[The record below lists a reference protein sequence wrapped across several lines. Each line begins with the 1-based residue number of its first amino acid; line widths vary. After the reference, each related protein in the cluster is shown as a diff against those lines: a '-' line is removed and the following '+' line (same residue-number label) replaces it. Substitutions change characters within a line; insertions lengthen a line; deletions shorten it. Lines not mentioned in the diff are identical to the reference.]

1 MAVVAQ
7 GEGGH
12 GQAGGF
18 CQGCEAGEGP
28 VDGEGDQVGDELLGA
43 GRQAADQQ
51 AVALGAIEVEQQRRA
66 GFEQRGAGAD
76 GGGGIGHVVEHAE
89 SHGDLDW
96 NGLRSE
102 PRGRSAGTSCLGH
115 VGQKVGPWRGV
126 AQELQP
132 SDEWLVFEQE
142 SDQASELSGVF
153 WCGVELVL
161 ELHNSASSLELSS
174 SSRFSLC
181 SIAYLCTFSSTVGCQ
196 LSFANSCRHGGSEER
211 NACLLR

>member
-1 MAVVAQ
+1 WWSTPRAMETWIGMGSAQSREDVLPERVAW
-7 GEGGH
+7 
-12 GQAGGF
+12 AT
-18 CQGCEAGEGP
+18 
-28 VDGEGDQVGDELLGA
+28 
-43 GRQAADQQ
+43 
-51 AVALGAIEVEQQRRA
+51 
-66 GFEQRGAGAD
+66 
-76 GGGGIGHVVEHAE
+76 
-89 SHGDLDW
+89 
-96 NGLRSE
+96 
-102 PRGRSAGTSCLGH
+102 SAN
-115 VGQKVGPWRGV
+115 VGPWRGV

-153 WCGVELVL
+153 WGGVELVL
-161 ELHNSASSLELSS
+161 ELHKSASSLELSS